1 MSTKKS
7 HQEQK
12 EKSLLLSLENAVLA
26 LESAGYNENDI
37 FSFVNMIMKGFIR
50 DGAFAPEYV
59 AHVEKIIMAK
69 KQEEQEARDLALRQT
84 ILGQR

>member
-7 HQEQK
+7 HQEAK
-12 EKSLLLSLENAVLA
+12 EKSLLLNLENAVLA
-26 LESAGYNENDI
+26 LESANYTEQDI
-37 FSFVNMIMKGFIR
+37 FSFVNMVMKGFIR

-59 AHVEKIIMAK
+59 AHVEQIIMAK

-84 ILGQR
+84 ILGER

>member
-7 HQEQK
+7 HQEQR
-12 EKSLLLSLENAVLA
+12 EKSLLLNLENAVLA
-26 LESAGYNENDI
+26 LESANYTEQDI

-59 AHVEKIIMAK
+59 AHVEKILLER
-69 KQEEQEARDLALRQT
+69 QRQEQEARDLALRQT
-84 ILGQR
+84 ILGER

>member
-7 HQEQK
+7 HQETK
-12 EKSLLLSLENAVLA
+12 EKSLLLNLENAVLA
-26 LESAGYNENDI
+26 LESANYTEQDI
-37 FSFVNMIMKGFIR
+37 FSFVNMVMKGFIR

-59 AHVEKIIMAK
+59 AHVEQIIMAK

-84 ILGQR
+84 ILGER